1 MEDGLFCGPTSWSNF
16 HGLISIYKAFG
27 PSLGV
32 DRMWP
37 RGMAMHQNVN
47 VMIFINVCPRRVVL
61 KKKFKFDHSQVDTI
75 YKLVIVSHKLLKISV
90 LWILSILLHLQKA
103 LCHMTYV
110 HALFYFFLYG
120 YGWLE
125 LRNTRNKTSRKL
137 YDNKSPHFM
146 CDNLSI
152 KKTWVILC

>member
-1 MEDGLFCGPTSWSNF
+1 MDHEVGPWKMAFLVVQLHDLTSMVWF
-16 HGLISIYKAFG
+16 QFTKPLG

-61 KKKFKFDHSQVDTI
+61 KKKFKFHHSQISTI

-90 LWILSILLHLQKA
+90 LWILSLLLHLQKA

-125 LRNTRNKTSRKL
+125 LRNTRTKL
-137 YDNKSPHFM
+137 VESYMITNHHTL
-146 CDNLSI
+146 C
-152 KKTWVILC
+152 VII